1 MILSLLRKWSLPMNK
16 LALKDLVSDLPG
28 VVFILPDSYIDPV
41 NKEYGGDK
49 YENGVI
55 THRPPPVQNTRMR
68 PRPRFDR
75 STGGGGPQ
83 NYQRN
88 PQYGQQPPMQGGGGS
103 YGSQQIARST
113 TKNLI
118 SSHSSSNLP
127 SILVNLMS
135 TKPRIDEDK
144 WNDAWES
151 AWLPDDLTDKS
162 RAPWEKDV
170 NFDSTAK
177 IEETDVE
184 ANAFVEDMN
193 EHWNERRGKKSGK
206 VDKREVKIDDG
217 GESSS
222 SSLYSLETMK
232 KDYRLKKQRVHAS
245 LWVKEIEKLEE
256 AKLGDSGSGG
266 GADDI
271 DRLLDS
277 CSEIFDSVD
286 HDFDK
291 LEVSSGSEM
300 KNKPDGWESTAKEQ
314 DGNLWEMSQREE
326 DILLQ
331 EFDRRTAFCKF
342 QIASFI
348 KQHIFSRRRPIDGW
362 RYMIEVIGSNARKG
376 KGSVSR
382 LPALSD
388 VSTQPFKEETGSLTT
403 LKR

>member
-1 MILSLLRKWSLPMNK
+1 MNSLHRVIGLITRATPNPISLRIS
-16 LALKDLVSDLPG
+16 
-28 VVFILPDSYIDPV
+28 
-41 NKEYGGDK
+41 
-49 YENGVI
+49 
-55 THRPPPVQNTRMR
+55 HTR
-68 PRPRFDR
+68 
-75 STGGGGPQ
+75 
-83 NYQRN
+83 
-88 PQYGQQPPMQGGGGS
+88 
-103 YGSQQIARST
+103 
-113 TKNLI
+113 L
-118 SSHSSSNLP
+118 NLP

-135 TKPRIDEDK
+135 TKSGNDEDK

-151 AWLPDDLTDKS
+151 AWLPDDLTDKI
-162 RAPWEKDV
+162 RAPWETDV
-170 NFDSTAK
+170 NFPVKESTAT
-177 IEETDVE
+177 IEEIDVE
-184 ANAFVEDMN
+184 AKAFVEDMN
-193 EHWNERRGKKSGK
+193 EHWNERRGKSGK
-206 VDKREVKIDDG
+206 VEKREEKKKKEIGDG
-217 GESSS
+217 EES

-291 LEVSSGSEM
+291 LEVSSGSEL

-362 RYMIEVIGSNARKG
+362 RYMIEVIGPNARKG

-403 LKR
+403 LKRR